1 MATKAEEF
9 RYWQE
14 RSGPKKPKRATR
26 ARADAPVDTSRPGV
40 SATDRRAGPRK
51 PSARAGRKAV
61 FALEESAAR
70 PSRKSTRKAANRQK
84 TDVQARL
91 KRRTSEVRPR
101 PGGRG

>member
-9 RYWQE
+9 RYWQQ
-14 RSGPKKPKRATR
+14 RSGPKQAKRAPPPR
-26 ARADAPVDTSRPGV
+26 RDVPVDTAKPGV

-51 PSARAGRKAV
+51 PSGRAGKKAV
-61 FALEESAAR
+61 FAFEPSTAR

-91 KRRTSEVRPR
+91 KRRAAEVRPG
-101 PGGRG
+101 GGRPR